1 MATAL
6 AQSDD
11 SQGAD
16 SAVPRSKRRAAEAES
31 ALFAAHGRTV
41 SLAYKERARAL
52 IFNLADT
59 LNRSL
64 RESLLSG
71 ALAAKDFVRMSPD
84 ELANPALQ
92 AANTALDMV
101 ATAELVRS
109 NTGGCETEGLF
120 QCPKCK
126 GQKTRHF
133 ADHKPQGAKSE
144 TWGSGRGKDE
154 DVASRTRVTCL
165 NCKHEWRE

>member
-1 MATAL
+1 MGQADL
-6 AQSDD
+6 LDWLSCLD
-11 SQGAD
+11 S
-16 SAVPRSKRRAAEAES
+16 RR
-31 ALFAAHGRTV
+31 
-41 SLAYKERARAL
+41 
-52 IFNLADT
+52 
-59 LNRSL
+59 
-64 RESLLSG
+64 LLSG
-71 ALAAKDFVRMSPD
+71 VFVSV
-84 ELANPALQ
+84 Q
-92 AANTALDMV
+92 ASHSALDMV

-109 NTGGCETEGLF
+109 NNGGCETEGLF